1 MGGRQDPLGQPMPPP
16 TPGGLC
22 LGKFQLHAV
31 QGVWVRAP
39 LLPFASP
46 VRWALLW
53 GPGCRPAPAAGGGGL
68 GRSLCCPA
76 SPDGWGRY
84 LVVDE
89 DFHGIVAPLDEDQ
102 LVGLARHGV
111 GEGRAHPGGRAGL
124 EPHAHGE
131 GVHLGQALLHLGVHV
146 VGPQRE
152 RELELVSGA
161 VVLLTWKGQDTVPS
175 SAPRGTG
182 PVGNPRRAPLP
193 PPPALGSQEQTLLH
207 STAAQRGPA
216 GSSALPCPRAQ
227 SQNKRADPRS
237 LRLLLRLPYLPPRG
251 GWGGGGGTMVAM
263 GREWVSAHQKN
274 RPLVVWPQREEV
286 SSGLKEAGCP
296 PEQPLRPFTNISLG
310 TPPETSRP
318 LVSSTLPLKPGHAA
332 VPGRPSDPIN
342 EP

>member
-193 PPPALGSQEQTLLH
+193 PPSSGKPGADSSPFYSCPARPCGVKCF
-207 STAAQRGPA
+207 
-216 GSSALPCPRAQ
+216 ALP
-227 SQNKRADPRS
+227 
-237 LRLLLRLPYLPPRG
+237 
-251 GWGGGGGTMVAM
+251 
-263 GREWVSAHQKN
+263 
-274 RPLVVWPQREEV
+274 
-286 SSGLKEAGCP
+286 
-296 PEQPLRPFTNISLG
+296 
-310 TPPETSRP
+310 
-318 LVSSTLPLKPGHAA
+318 
-332 VPGRPSDPIN
+332 
-342 EP
+342 